1 MTARHNFE
9 RYPAAAFAQLS
20 GTAAPQLYDMTDSE
34 IIALLA
40 EALEVDESA
49 LTPDTEISS
58 IEEWNSLGWLS
69 VMSLLDE
76 RFDVSLS
83 ASEIRAMRTVSDVV
97 EHVRSKSAVEN

>member
-1 MTARHNFE
+1 
-9 RYPAAAFAQLS
+9 
-20 GTAAPQLYDMTDSE
+20 MTDSE
-34 IIALLA
+34 ITALLA

-49 LTPDTEISS
+49 LTPDAEIAS

-83 ASEIRAMRTVSDVV
+83 ASAIRSMRTVGDVID
-97 EHVRSKSAVEN
+97 HVRSKTAVGH